1 MTETENKT
9 AAETMGPELE
19 RLFGE
24 LGKNWGWILALGILF
39 IILGTIGLGIT
50 FALTLTTVMFF
61 GALLAVGGVLQIID
75 AFKCKGW
82 KGVVL
87 HVLIGLLY
95 IAAALMLFTMPLAGS
110 LVLTVMLGGAI
121 AAVGILRI
129 IMGFQMK
136 GKKGWGWLVF
146 AGLVSLLLGGIILFE
161 WPATGLWVIGLLV
174 AIELIIHG
182 WSYVF
187 MALAARRA
195 VKEPAP
201 AS

>member
-1 MTETENKT
+1 M
-9 AAETMGPELE
+9 
-19 RLFGE
+19 
-24 LGKNWGWILALGILF
+24 
-39 IILGTIGLGIT
+39 
-50 FALTLTTVMFF
+50 
-61 GALLAVGGVLQIID
+61 
-75 AFKCKGW
+75 
-82 KGVVL
+82 
-87 HVLIGLLY
+87 
-95 IAAALMLFTMPLAGS
+95 
-110 LVLTVMLGGAI
+110 
-121 AAVGILRI
+121 GILRI

-187 MALAARRA
+187 VALAARRT

-201 AS
+201 DRYRKRHLTGSLRLLDQPAFFHFRHDDIGRLTDDLLRRGWVETLGIFRPRPSFHGSSANFVGKFGWNRRISEPGIFAPSSLDP